1 MKWLRSSRLSISAA
15 LILPLVAV
23 PAFARGFGQKNQHLR
38 AAQRAEERTEARAA
52 QPSPAV
58 RAAPALRPA
67 NPGIGPHIEQWME
80 NHKNLSPGDQE
91 RALQQLPGFNELPG
105 QTQQR
110 YREQLRTLNNMNPEQ
125 RSRILNGVEGLER
138 LSPQQ
143 QQQWDHAVQQMHAL
157 PPPRRALMITAI
169 RDLRVMPA
177 DQRQQVID
185 SPAFGQQFSPDERQ
199 AIRTILTA
207 Y

>member
-1 MKWLRSSRLSISAA
+1 MM
-15 LILPLVAV
+15 
-23 PAFARGFGQKNQHLR
+23 
-38 AAQRAEERTEARAA
+38 
-52 QPSPAV
+52 
-58 RAAPALRPA
+58 RPA
-67 NPGIGPHIEQWME
+67 PPTRPLNNPGIGPHIEQWME
-80 NHKNLSPGDQE
+80 NHKNLSPNDQE
-91 RALQQLPGFNELPG
+91 RALQTLPGFRELPA

-110 YREQLRTLNNMNPEQ
+110 YRQQLRALNNMNPEQ

-169 RDLRVMPA
+169 RDLRGMPP

-185 SPAFGQQFSPDERQ
+185 SPAFGAQFSPEERQ
-199 AIRTILTA
+199 TIRTILTP